1 MDTDDLAAA
10 ARIARAAVGI
20 GAEVPARTYPVRRL
34 DRDASY
40 VLVLLGLPGAPGWI
54 AAVDAAAQDVMT
66 WAANPSGAS
75 TVPAADEALDLVWQP
90 GSASRSPLYPLHR
103 VNTPDGPRFLD
114 LAGKLHKDLK

>member
-1 MDTDDLAAA
+1 MDTDDFAAA
-10 ARIARAAVGI
+10 ARIARAALGI
-20 GAEVPARTYPVRRL
+20 DANMAARTYPVRRL

-54 AAVDAAAQDVMT
+54 AAVDAAAQDVMS

-90 GSASRSPLYPLHR
+90 GRASRSPLYPLRR

-114 LAGKLHKDLK
+114 LAGKLHVDLR